1 MVSGVNCDSCVYCFV
16 EIQDGCH
23 ESDWRSRLVGLGVYL
38 NQRTQLM
45 ERNIKPEDFAAL
57 AQDAQVLDVRRK
69 AVYEV
74 SNEIIQ
80 GPIWKDPEQ
89 VDQWIA

>member
-1 MVSGVNCDSCVYCFV
+1 
-16 EIQDGCH
+16 
-23 ESDWRSRLVGLGVYL
+23 
-38 NQRTQLM
+38 M

-57 AQDAQVLDVRRK
+57 AQDAWVLDVRRK